1 LGDGGMTQVIE
12 CLSSKRKALSSKPST
27 AKKKKERKKEKKGK
41 EKETSLLVI
50 ASEISQVKCGVF
62 EEGEKQDD
70 LAP

>member
-1 LGDGGMTQVIE
+1 
-12 CLSSKRKALSSKPST
+12 
-27 AKKKKERKKEKKGK
+27 
-41 EKETSLLVI
+41 LVI